1 MSDPDHGIP
10 EEYIISRN
18 EGMYLTVKSEWWEI
32 PTEEGQRAQHPKPMH
47 PNDVRDPCVLAHKH
61 AMKVFKDSYPHPF
74 LVAESDN
81 FRTPREWGDAPR
93 SIVELQMCALSAAIR
108 DKPDWQKKMK
118 NLEILAK
125 WREEALEQH
134 PDEEDLEA
142 WKLTV
147 EMIDYV
153 LQELEGYA
161 RIRDAENGIEIA
173 CYERVW
179 KSDALVPPGLLDRL
193 LAGVKKL
200 EDVPPKEKDWH
211 PGSNNQVLDLVHPSL
226 YPIAYAKSLQ
236 EFEDGDFD
244 FLVPP
249 EGHADFVSEAF
260 AWLPSDFI
268 IDADGTAN
276 LSEGAYI
283 NNLHPD
289 DHADLYPVIEELVA
303 LAVPMFE
310 RVLSDL
316 KRPLSKARMVTE
328 PRWNY
333 DMTNNEQVHTIPCIW
348 EKDGKS
354 IGVPSPDRFG
364 IDWNGWTD
372 EDFEEFE
379 NSLTKRLPRPLPA
392 YVGALDGVKKIVSL
406 AGATLQI
413 IVKLANI
420 VLTPE
425 NPSYAGGSWHVEG
438 MLNEEIVATFIYY
451 YDEDNISESRLAF
464 RTSVVEPLYHGQDDE
479 KCTQIIYG
487 LARDRPL
494 VQELGSVRT
503 CQGRCIAFPNVYQH
517 QVQPFELADATKPG
531 HRKILAFFLVNPDIQ
546 IPSTTSVPPRQYEWA
561 VNECRDALLER
572 VPPEIVHIIC
582 EYILTFTCTREE
594 TKKER
599 KALMKERSRFV
610 ATHTKRKYQVGFNLC
625 EH

>member
-1 MSDPDHGIP
+1 MSNPDHDIPAIISNTGGDGIP
-10 EEYIISRN
+10 AEYIISRN
-18 EGMYLTVKSEWWEI
+18 EGKYLTIKSEWFDI
-32 PTEEGQRAQHPKPMH
+32 PTEEGQRARYPKPMH
-47 PNDVRDPCVLAHKH
+47 PNDVRDSCVLAHKH
-61 AMKVFKDSYPHPF
+61 AMTVFKDSYPHPF

-81 FRTPREWGDAPR
+81 FHTPHEWGDAPR
-93 SIVELQMCALSAAIR
+93 SIVELEMCALSAAIR
-108 DKPDWQKKMK
+108 DKPDWQQKMK
-118 NLEILAK
+118 NPEILAK
-125 WREEALEQH
+125 WRQEALDQNR
-134 PDEEDLEA
+134 DEEE

-153 LQELEGYA
+153 LQELEAYA
-161 RIRDAENGIEIA
+161 RIRENEIEIA

-179 KSDALVPPGLLDRL
+179 KSDALVAPELLSRL
-193 LAGVKKL
+193 LAGVEEL
-200 EDVPPKEKDWH
+200 EGEEKDWH

-226 YPIAYAKSLQ
+226 YPITYGKSFQ
-236 EFEDGDFD
+236 KSEHGGFD
-244 FLVPP
+244 FLAPP
-249 EGHADFVSEAF
+249 GGPAGFVSTAF
-260 AWLPSDFI
+260 AWLPSDFL
-268 IDADGTAN
+268 IDDNGTAT
-276 LSEGAYI
+276 LSKGAYI

-289 DHADLYPVIEELVA
+289 AHADLYPVIEELVA
-303 LAVPMFE
+303 RAVPMFE

-316 KRPLSKARMVTE
+316 KHPLSKARMVTE
-328 PRWNY
+328 PRWNH
-333 DMTNNEQVHTIPCIW
+333 DTKNNEQVHTIPCIW

-354 IGVPSPDRFG
+354 IGVPRPDQFG
-364 IDWNGWTD
+364 INSQGWKN
-372 EDFEEFE
+372 EDYEEFE

-392 YVGALDGVKKIVSL
+392 YDGALDGVKKTVSL

-451 YDEDNISESRLAF
+451 YDEDNIGESRLAF
-464 RTSVVEPLYHGQDDE
+464 RTSVVEPLYHGQEDE
-479 KCTQIIYG
+479 ECTYLIYG
-487 LARDRPL
+487 LARGHPL
-494 VQELGSVRT
+494 VQELGDVRT

-517 QVQPFELADATKPG
+517 Q
-531 HRKILAFFLVNPDIQ
+531 

-561 VNECRDALLER
+561 ANECRDALLDSRLPME
-572 VPPEIVHIIC
+572 
-582 EYILTFTCTREE
+582 LEE

-610 ATHTKRKYQVGFNLC
+610 TTHTKRKYQVGFNLC